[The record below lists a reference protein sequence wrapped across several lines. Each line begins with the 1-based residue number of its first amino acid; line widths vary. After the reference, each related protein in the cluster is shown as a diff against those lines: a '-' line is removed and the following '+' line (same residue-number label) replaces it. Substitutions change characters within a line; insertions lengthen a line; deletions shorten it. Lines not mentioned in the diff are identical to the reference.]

1 MIVHVEY
8 RCPECDKV
16 FNCPAN
22 LASHRRWHKPKNQ
35 LHATGGANAL
45 AGGGVTLHST
55 STMMNSDPCNV
66 RCSSISGAL
75 DFSGGGEC
83 DVVYGGSG
91 VGSLVGSRG
100 STPNSSSGSSGGG
113 CINNNNNTDKRD
125 KNAAMEDDKSLAAFY
140 SGKSGSGNTTGS
152 NRSHSYSIFNILR
165 SSYGEP

>member
-45 AGGGVTLHST
+45 AVGGVTLHST

-75 DFSGGGEC
+75 DVSGGGEC

-91 VGSLVGSRG
+91 GGSLVGSRG

-113 CINNNNNTDKRD
+113 CINNNNNTDVSVFICWHHRQSYPP
-125 KNAAMEDDKSLAAFY
+125 NASASHPISFFSL
-140 SGKSGSGNTTGS
+140 SSCRGVRTEIS
-152 NRSHSYSIFNILR
+152 N
-165 SSYGEP
+165 